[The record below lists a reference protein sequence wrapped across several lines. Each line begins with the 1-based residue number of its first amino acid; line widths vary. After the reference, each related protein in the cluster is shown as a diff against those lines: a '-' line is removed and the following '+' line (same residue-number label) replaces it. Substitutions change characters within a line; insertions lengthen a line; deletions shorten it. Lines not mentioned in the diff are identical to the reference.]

1 MDWFEGH
8 PRARGDFESPRLSQ
22 TVEPPKGNVW
32 AADRQKTVVIM
43 ASYLI
48 PYHHSKKKD
57 KRWGN
62 ETSGNKETTAR
73 RAQQHSITPLY
84 CSQPAAV
91 AGRSPAALYIF
102 ICIPSFAVCVV
113 YVLKMGLTRCSFP
126 FSLFSKSQ
134 KGRKKLSPPV
144 NFQANIEAHYSHYN
158 NTRLVSHIG
167 TVPPQ
172 TENRLMSQLS
182 DFLPYNSFPCCIGL
196 YSIVVTIC
204 WCDYY

>member
-1 MDWFEGH
+1 L
-8 PRARGDFESPRLSQ
+8 RATREHGGDFESPRLSQ

-43 ASYLI
+43 ASYII

-62 ETSGNKETTAR
+62 EASGNKETTAR

-91 AGRSPAALYIF
+91 AGRSPQELYIF

-126 FSLFSKSQ
+126 FSLFSKS
-134 KGRKKLSPPV
+134 KKRKE
-144 NFQANIEAHYSHYN
+144 EAFTPRQFSSLYRSTLYSHYN
-158 NTRLVSHIG
+158 NTRLVSHSI
-167 TVPPQ
+167 
-172 TENRLMSQLS
+172 
-182 DFLPYNSFPCCIGL
+182 L
-196 YSIVVTIC
+196 YPHKQKI
-204 WCDYY
+204 D